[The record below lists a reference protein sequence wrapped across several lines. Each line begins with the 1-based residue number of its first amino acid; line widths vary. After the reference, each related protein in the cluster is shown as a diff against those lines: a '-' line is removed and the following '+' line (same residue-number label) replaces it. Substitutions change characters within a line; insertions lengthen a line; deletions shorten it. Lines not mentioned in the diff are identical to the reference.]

1 MCTISTLT
9 VYTYHL
15 QYTYIHKCT
24 AKHIHIHFLSS
35 AVVCSSSST
44 IFGSIHPYFAYG
56 YGTLKHI
63 CIYTKSVFIKNDNHL
78 EIRASEEHTK
88 SYLKNTMVRRLL
100 FWADRVSYYS
110 HNIHYYKTFYFTTN
124 YKTNATFLYMTWR
137 STPCFLVQGK
147 PILVFWKTK
156 TTASA
161 GEKERE
167 KRVGVCLRFTLIYKE
182 LRQYWSF
189 HPSIQVWI

>member
-1 MCTISTLT
+1 M
-9 VYTYHL
+9 VL
-15 QYTYIHKCT
+15 QHD
-24 AKHIHIHFLSS
+24 FR
-35 AVVCSSSST
+35 
-44 IFGSIHPYFAYG
+44 IHPSLLCLRIWH
-56 YGTLKHI
+56 TQKHI

-100 FWADRVSYYS
+100 FWADRVSYYN

-137 STPCFLVQGK
+137 SSPCFLVQGK

-161 GEKERE
+161 GEKERQRE
-167 KRVGVCLRFTLIYKE
+167 TCWCVLTLYSY
-182 LRQYWSF
+182 LQRA
-189 HPSIQVWI
+189 